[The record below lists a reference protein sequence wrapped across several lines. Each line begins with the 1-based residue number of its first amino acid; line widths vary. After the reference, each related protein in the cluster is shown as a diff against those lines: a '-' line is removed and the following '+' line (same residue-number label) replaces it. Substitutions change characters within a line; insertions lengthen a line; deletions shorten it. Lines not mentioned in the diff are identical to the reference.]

1 MQQTILS
8 HEPSVKSVI
17 EKGEALFDLVN
28 DVTLKSN
35 IQDLQSDYHELCSAA
50 KVKS

>member
-17 EKGEALFDLVN
+17 EKGEALF